1 MKDITIDG
9 VTLKYCTECD
19 MLYDCDCSNT
29 EEDRELCL
37 LEKLEEDKQNGDK
50 MENQIKTIFK
60 NIDEIKKEIKDKKEQ
75 KIKLEEEIEL
85 CYTKM
90 EWLKEDVKDVIKKC
104 FKHVDRIT
112 ITDDNIEIQVHTSIG
127 IQANEILELNYHL
140 RKSYNDI
147 KITTKGNY
155 VCLNISK

>member
-1 MKDITIDG
+1 
-9 VTLKYCTECD
+9 
-19 MLYDCDCSNT
+19 
-29 EEDRELCL
+29 
-37 LEKLEEDKQNGDK
+37 
-50 MENQIKTIFK
+50 MENQIKTTLK
-60 NIDEIKKEIKDKKEQ
+60 NIDKIKKEIKDKKEQ
-75 KIKLEEEIEL
+75 KMKLEDEIEL

-90 EWLKEDVKDVIKKC
+90 EWLKEDVKDIIKEC
-104 FKHVDRIT
+104 FRHVDRIT
-112 ITDDNIEIQVHTSIG
+112 ITDDNIEIQVHTSVG

>member
-1 MKDITIDG
+1 MNMKNI
-9 VTLKYCTECD
+9 E
-19 MLYDCDCSNT
+19 
-29 EEDRELCL
+29 
-37 LEKLEEDKQNGDK
+37 GDE

-85 CYTKM
+85 CCTKM
-90 EWLKEDVKDVIKKC
+90 EWLKEDVKNIIKKC
-104 FKHVDRIT
+104 FRHVDRIT
-112 ITDDNIEIQVHTSIG
+112 INDDNVEIQVHTSVG
-127 IQANEILELNYHL
+127 IRADEMLKLGWELN
-140 RKSYNDI
+140 KSCNDM